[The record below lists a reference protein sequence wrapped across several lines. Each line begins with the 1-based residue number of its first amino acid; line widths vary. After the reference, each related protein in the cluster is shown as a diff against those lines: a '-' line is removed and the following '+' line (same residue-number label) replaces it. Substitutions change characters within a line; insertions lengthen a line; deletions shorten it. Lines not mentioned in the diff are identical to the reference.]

1 MRRED
6 CVGGVGGAIPR
17 PPDAEPLG
25 PGCPP
30 DASMRGLNFAI
41 QMTAA
46 VLVLGFFLARSYAK
60 WAVSSPV
67 RAEDWFCLT
76 AFIMTLAYIS
86 CILTVHHYGDGYHA
100 WDLAPET
107 FKNYKLWLYAS
118 AVLYFPAAYLT
129 KVTLLLLMARVF
141 AVKEQIAR
149 GIYLFIVL
157 ITVLYTPVQIVKTIL
172 CVPIPAFWDG
182 GVEPDFCFDSRK
194 VFITD
199 IALALCTDA
208 VILILPVFLACPLHL
223 GTWKKVKIAL
233 LPGAGGGAIGTDAL
247 RISKAVELQYETD
260 TSGHLTLLTMLTTLE
275 LTTGFVCACM
285 PPINLLLERY
295 IYRTGFLGNTPRTP
309 VQPWRLGAPIAAA
322 PFPPADRA
330 RAAPTPPKRLSNLWS
345 SLLTTTRAT
354 ATIATV
360 AGGGGGAPTSTEPMS
375 TAASES
381 GTSCTRAPPG
391 QGGTDDAFTIDIERA
406 LPPPPGWPPGK
417 IEMEHALITGRPLTR
432 AAATAGGGG
441 GGDDDRTTRGGPR
454 DWIRRM
460 VSSSQ
465 PRATAAERSTDAG
478 TGNHAFSSSC
488 TEPAASRRQQQQ
500 QKPEA
505 ATSSSGGAA
514 CELGGITKTV
524 EISLERSAL
533 SSLSAPQEP
542 SPLDAVMSTQ
552 AASDGRSRR
561 LLSGV
566 IRDGKTGGDEEKGD
580 ASL

>member
-6 CVGGVGGAIPR
+6 CVGGVGGAIPW

-30 DASMRGLNFAI
+30 DAGMRGLNFAI
-41 QMTAA
+41 QMAAA

-60 WAVSSPV
+60 WAVPSACAGRKLQNSMLIWEVP
-67 RAEDWFCLT
+67 WT
-76 AFIMTLAYIS
+76 TLA
-86 CILTVHHYGDGYHA
+86 HHYRDSCHA

-118 AVLYFPAAYLT
+118 AVLYCPAVYLT

-157 ITVLYTPVQIVKTIL
+157 ITVLYTPVQVVKTIL

-208 VILILPVFLACPLHL
+208 VILILPVFLAWPLHL

-233 LPGAGGGAIGTDAL
+233 LLGAGAGAIGTDAL
-247 RISKAVELQYETD
+247 RISKVVELQYETD
-260 TSGHLTLLTMLTTLE
+260 TSGRFTLLTVLTTLE
-275 LTTGFVCACM
+275 LTTGFVCACV

-295 IYRTGFLGNTPRTP
+295 IRRTGFSGNTPRTP

-330 RAAPTPPKRLSNLWS
+330 R
-345 SLLTTTRAT
+345 
-354 ATIATV
+354 V
-360 AGGGGGAPTSTEPMS
+360 GAGHQPH
-375 TAASES
+375 
-381 GTSCTRAPPG
+381 
-391 QGGTDDAFTIDIERA
+391 QG
-406 LPPPPGWPPGK
+406 
-417 IEMEHALITGRPLTR
+417 
-432 AAATAGGGG
+432 AAAGAGRDRRRLHHRHRARPAAAAGLAAGQGGGG
-441 GGDDDRTTRGGPR
+441 GGGGDDRTTRGGPR

-500 QKPEA
+500 QQQQKPEA
-505 ATSSSGGAA
+505 TTSSSGGAA

-524 EISLERSAL
+524 EISLERSAP

-542 SPLDAVMSTQ
+542 PPLDAVMSTQ

-566 IRDGKTGGDEEKGD
+566 IRDGKTGGEEEEGD